1 MSKRSNTNSKKVA
14 PVPQPYCAHC
24 FNLGKDESIYRSHWL
39 RESPDSSSKIVC
51 PELLATECAYCF
63 KAGHTRSRCP
73 ILIAKDKEAK
83 KEEWR
88 LKMQADAEAKAKVEQ
103 AKKTQNVKGVSKF
116 AALIDSD
123 SESEDEKQVVKVNK
137 TIKQISKIEDF
148 PALTSSKKVAPSAPQ
163 VNSYASM
170 ASKTKSEYE
179 NEQYLKSKLIKSA
192 VPPMLKLERSRML
205 NESVCSTPNVDLWA
219 DYDSE
224 NEDEAD
230 YIVRQTTAVATAPR
244 KLASQLSLADWTA
257 TVDSDD
263 EDW

>member
-88 LKMQADAEAKAKVEQ
+88 LKMQADAEAKAKKES
-103 AKKTQNVKGVSKF
+103 KLPKVKAASKF
-116 AALIDSD
+116 AALMEDSDSD
-123 SESEDEKQVVKVNK
+123 SEEEKQVIKVNK
-137 TIKQISKIEDF
+137 TIKQISKIEEF
-148 PALTSSKKVAPSAPQ
+148 PALTSSKKVVPIAPQ
-163 VNSYASM
+163 VNSYAAM
-170 ASKTKSEYE
+170 ASKTKAEYE
-179 NEQYLKSKLIKSA
+179 DEQYLKSKLIKST
-192 VPPMLKLERSRML
+192 VPPMPKLVRSPML
-205 NESVCSTPNVDLWA
+205 NESVYSTPKLDFWA

-230 YIVRQTTAVATAPR
+230 YIVRQTTSVAAAPR
-244 KLASQLSLADWTA
+244 KFASQLSLADWTA